1 MDLEQ
6 NSNYMWA
13 KNHIVP
19 ETGFVSMFQQKVERE
34 ILHW

>member
-1 MDLEQ
+1 MLG
-6 NSNYMWA
+6 

-19 ETGFVSMFQQKVERE
+19 ETGFVSMFQWKGEWE